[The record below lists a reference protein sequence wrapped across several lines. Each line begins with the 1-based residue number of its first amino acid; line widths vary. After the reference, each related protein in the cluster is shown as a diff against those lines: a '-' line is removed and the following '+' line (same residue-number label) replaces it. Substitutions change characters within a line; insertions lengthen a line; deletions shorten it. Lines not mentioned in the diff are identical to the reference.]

1 MSILITNIS
10 KSYGIHQILD
20 NASLVVSGGQRIG
33 LVGANG
39 VGKSTLLKI
48 IVGEIEPDGG
58 TITIANQVRIGY
70 LPQAMID
77 FGTKT
82 IDDLV
87 AEAVRDLQTLEER
100 MRSLERQMTETGAN
114 LETIMAE
121 YGQVAEQFEQHGGY
135 ELAHRVDSILTGL
148 RVGHIARQRQ
158 IATLSGGE
166 RSRVGLAML
175 LLQVPD
181 VLLLDEPTN
190 HLDFASLEWL
200 ESYLQGYRGAMLIVS
215 HDRQFLNRAATSIVE
230 IEEHSQKARQ
240 YTGNYDAYLE
250 AKTLERQRW
259 QFDYERQ
266 QEEIKA
272 LRHEI
277 KTTARQVSHNRAPK
291 DGDKFLKGF
300 KRGRVENTVSRR
312 VSSAEER
319 LRRIEADP
327 IPKPPDDLN
336 FEPDFDPQTIKGH
349 TPLFVSGL
357 VKAFGRQ
364 TVLDGVSFTLGLRSR
379 IALVGANGTGKST
392 LLKILAG
399 LLPIDEGEIYINPQ
413 VKIGYLDQDQESLQP
428 GRTVLETYSADL
440 PGHAQQHITALLAS
454 GLFRYEEVGRQVGQ
468 LSSGQKRKLQI
479 ARLMAER
486 ANLLLLDEPTNYVSF
501 DVLEAFEAALRAFPG
516 PVVAASHDRR
526 FLEQFGG
533 EVWELRD
540 GHLIRHMDGLEGYRA
555 AASGVALRL

>member
-10 KSYGIHQILD
+10 KSYGVHQILD
-20 NASLVVSGGQRIG
+20 NVSLVVSAGQRIG

-58 TITIANQVRIGY
+58 TITITNQVRIGY

-77 FGTKT
+77 FGSKT
-82 IDDLV
+82 IDNLV
-87 AEAVRDLQTLEER
+87 AEAVRDLQALEER

-114 LETIMAE
+114 LETVMAE
-121 YGQVAEQFEQHGGY
+121 YGLVAEQFEQHGGY
-135 ELAHRVDSILTGL
+135 ELDHRVDSILTGL

-175 LLQVPD
+175 LLQAPD

-200 ESYLQGYRGAMLIVS
+200 EGYLQGYRGAMLIVS
-215 HDRQFLNRAATSIVE
+215 HDRQFLNRTATAIVE
-230 IEEHSQKARQ
+230 IEEHSRKTKQ
-240 YTGNYDAYLE
+240 YTGNYDAYLQ

-259 QFDYERQ
+259 QFDYEHQ

-291 DGDKFLKGF
+291 DGDKFLKHF

-319 LRRIEADP
+319 LRRIEANP
-327 IPKPPDDLN
+327 IPKPPDDLT
-336 FEPDFDPQTIKGH
+336 FEPDFDPQALKGH
-349 TPLFVSGL
+349 TPLFASGV
-357 VKAFGRQ
+357 VKAFGRRI
-364 TVLDGVSFTLGLRSR
+364 VLDGVSFTLGLHSR

-399 LLPIDEGEIYINPQ
+399 LLPADEGEIYVNPQ

-428 GRTVLETYSADL
+428 DRTVLEVYRADL
-440 PGHAQQHITALLAS
+440 PGHEQQHITVLLAS
-454 GLFRYEEVGRQVGQ
+454 GLFRYEEIGRQVGP

-540 GHLIRHMDGLEGYRA
+540 GHLINHTDGLAGFRA

>member
-20 NASLVVSGGQRIG
+20 NISLVVSAGQRFG

-48 IVGEIEPDGG
+48 IIGEIEADGG
-58 TITIANQVRIGY
+58 TITITNQVKIGY
-70 LPQAMID
+70 LPQALID
-77 FGTKT
+77 FGSKT

-87 AEAVRDLQTLEER
+87 ADAMRELQALELR
-100 MRSLERQMTETGAN
+100 MRDLERQMTDAGPN
-114 LETIMAE
+114 LTAIMAE
-121 YGQVAEQFEQHGGY
+121 YGEVAEQFEQHGGY
-135 ELAHRVDSILTGL
+135 ELDHRADSILNGL

-175 LLQVPD
+175 LLQAPD

-200 ESYLQGYRGAMLIVS
+200 ESYLQSYPGAMLIVS
-215 HDRQFLNRAATSIVE
+215 HDRQFLNRIATSIVE
-230 IEEHSQKARQ
+230 IEEHSRKAKQ

-250 AKTLERQRW
+250 AKTQERQRW

-277 KTTARQVSHNRAPK
+277 KGTARQVSHNRAPK
-291 DGDKFLKGF
+291 DGDKYLKHF
-300 KRGRVENTVSRR
+300 KRGRVEQAVSRR
-312 VSSAEER
+312 ISNAEEK
-319 LRRIEADP
+319 LRRIEANP
-327 IPKPPDDLN
+327 IPKPPDDLT
-336 FEPDFDPQTIKGH
+336 FGPDFDPQALKGH
-349 TPLFVSGL
+349 TPLFASGL
-357 VKAFGRQ
+357 VKTFGTR
-364 TVLDGVSFTLGLRSR
+364 TVLDGVSFTLGARSR
-379 IALVGANGTGKST
+379 IALVGANGAGKST
-392 LLKILAG
+392 LLKILTG
-399 LLPIDEGEIYINPQ
+399 LLVADEGEIYVNPQ
-413 VKIGYLDQDQESLQP
+413 VKVGYLDQDQESLQ
-428 GRTVLETYSADL
+428 GDKTVLEAYSADL
-440 PGHAQQHITALLAS
+440 PGQEQQHITMLLAS
-454 GLFRYEEVGRQVGQ
+454 GLFRYEEIGRQVGQ

-501 DVLEAFEAALRAFPG
+501 DVLEAFEAALRHFPG

-526 FLEQFGG
+526 FLEHFGG

-540 GHLIRHMDGLEGYRA
+540 GNLINHMNGLEGYRA
-555 AASGVALRL
+555 TANGVGLRV